1 MFNNPYFEAVS
12 RLAHLDKLIDDP
24 DFQRRT
30 QAGIRRKAAACNSS
44 IIYQDKQGRMLMLME
59 YPGSGQV
66 YEQNAAQ
73 QLTLISVQGQSV
85 KGVTPIQKLRRT
97 R

>member
-1 MFNNPYFEAVS
+1 MS

-24 DFQRRT
+24 DFQRRIQT
-30 QAGIRRKAAACNSS
+30 EIRCKAAACNSS
-44 IIYQDKQGRMLMLME
+44 IIYRDKQGRMLVE

-73 QLTLISVQGQSV
+73 QLTLLSVHGQLV
-85 KGVTPIQKLRRT
+85 KGVTPISKTEADQVQT
-97 R
+97 I